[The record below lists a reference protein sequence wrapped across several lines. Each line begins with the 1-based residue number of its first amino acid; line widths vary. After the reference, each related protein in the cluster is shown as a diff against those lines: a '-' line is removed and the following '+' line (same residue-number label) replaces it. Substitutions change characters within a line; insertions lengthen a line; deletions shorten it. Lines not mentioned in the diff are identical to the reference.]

1 MQSFVE
7 IINAWPHPT
16 KFAEDVGV
24 SPALVAV
31 WKTRDTIPAA
41 YWNWVVTA
49 AERRRIEG
57 ITLELLGRLTRDKRV
72 VSPPPPEAADD

>member
-24 SPALVAV
+24 TPALVAV

-41 YWNWVVTA
+41 YWNWVVA
-49 AERRRIEG
+49 GAERRG
-57 ITLELLGRLTRDKRV
+57 ICGISFELLGRLTQAKR
-72 VSPPPPEAADD
+72 AANDQ